1 MGSGGLV
8 FRTPYAPEYRPA
20 RYRPGTMHKFQWPV
34 SAACLTVWLAP
45 ASFAQYTSN
54 SAQNLPVQT
63 AASDQNQPKT
73 VSTADGG
80 VWISWFDGIG
90 TGWDVRLQRLDAT
103 GHAVFPAGGM
113 LVADRSFSSTQDYE
127 LALTEDGDA
136 LLTYRSSSSSIE
148 AARVNSAGNIVWR
161 TTVANQA
168 GFVAAPS
175 ITDSANGGAIVGWTE
190 NSSVKLQRL
199 DPAGAPVWASPVTLT
214 PTTGSYSI
222 SNVCEGLDDGA
233 IASIVHATGGFSS
246 PRHLVAQSFDDAG
259 TALWGAAPLAI
270 FTAGS
275 LQIGNFPEC
284 RPGQPGGAVFAWYS
298 ASPSLQCFV
307 EKVSAGGQ
315 RSFGPDGLA
324 VSQDTSRL
332 RVSPVAH
339 ADIFGWIHVYW
350 LEKSLNQAQTG
361 IYGQQVSPAGVLVYG
376 PSGREYLALTSD
388 SISQLGATFEANVSS
403 IRTVL
408 GWNRSASF
416 GTDRIAAMSL
426 RYDGAVQA
434 GPVDISTAP
443 GSKSRLT
450 LTSRS
455 VDFGG
460 QAVFTWSDGRG
471 DGGDIYSQNV
481 SATVALGDPF
491 PLGFFTNCTSTPNSS
506 LEVGAL
512 EANGSTVVSEGNL
525 VFTAT
530 SLPPNQFGFCVA
542 SRDPGLVQ
550 NAGGLGTLCL
560 GGAIVRLTGPGQLQ
574 NSGPLGTFDIPV
586 NLGSPNLLGGALP
599 AMSGTPLYFQCWF
612 RDVASPS
619 NFTYSIGLVGL

>member
-1 MGSGGLV
+1 MRIYLLLPLTVSL
-8 FRTPYAPEYRPA
+8 A
-20 RYRPGTMHKFQWPV
+20 PV
-34 SAACLTVWLAP
+34 SL
-45 ASFAQYTSN
+45 AQYTSN
-54 SAQNLPVQT
+54 PAQNLAVRT

-148 AARVNSAGNIVWR
+148 AARVNSAGTIVWR

-199 DPAGAPVWASPVTLT
+199 DAVGDPIWAAPITLT
-214 PTTGSYSI
+214 PQTGSYSI
-222 SNVCEGLDDGA
+222 SNVCEGLGDGA

-246 PRHLVAQSFDDAG
+246 PRHLVAQSFNAAG
-259 TALWGAAPLAI
+259 TALWGTAPLPI

-275 LQIGNFPEC
+275 LQFGNFPEC

-298 ASPSLQCFV
+298 SSPSLQCFV
-307 EKVSAGGQ
+307 ETVSSGGQ
-315 RSFGPDGLA
+315 RSFGPNGLA
-324 VSQDTSRL
+324 VSQNTSRL
-332 RVSPVAH
+332 RVSPIAH

-361 IYGQQVSPAGVLVYG
+361 IYGQQISPSGVPTFG
-376 PSGREYLALTSD
+376 PDGREYVALTSD
-388 SISQLGATFEANVSS
+388 SITQLGATFEANVSAV
-403 IRTVL
+403 RTVL
-408 GWNRSASF
+408 GWSRSPSF
-416 GTDRIAAMSL
+416 GTDRIVAMSL

-434 GPVDISTAP
+434 GPVDVGTAP
-443 GSKSRLT
+443 GSKSRLA

-471 DGGDIYSQNV
+471 DGGDIYAQNV
-481 SATVALGDPF
+481 SATGAVGDPF
-491 PLGFFTNCTSTPNSS
+491 PLGFFTNCTSVPNSTFEIGS
-506 LEVGAL
+506 LA
-512 EANGSTVVSEGNL
+512 ASGSTVVSEGNL
-525 VFTAT
+525 VLTAS

-542 SRDPGLVQ
+542 SRNPGLAQ
-550 NAGGLGTLCL
+550 NVGGIGTLCL
-560 GGAIVRLTGPGQLQ
+560 GGSIVRLTGPGQILS
-574 NSGPLGTFDIPV
+574 SGPLGTFDVPV
-586 NLGSPNLLGGALP
+586 DLGAFNLLGGIQPAL
-599 AMSGTPLYFQCWF
+599 SGTPMYFQCWF
-612 RDVASPS
+612 RDVTSPS
-619 NFTYSIGLVGL
+619 NFTNSVGIVGL